1 MSEQAKTT
9 TEAVKQVTKEVNA
22 SQPNAAVTNKYDKIN
37 QNRNKMRSG
46 GNNNRS
52 RRPDSRKDKN
62 EKDGEQLETKIVTI
76 RRVTKMHQG
85 GRRMKISVV
94 VVVGDKK
101 GKVGIGVGKGDDVRS
116 AQDKATN
123 HAKKSMVFV
132 KLKGATIPHE
142 ITFKFKSSRIL
153 LKPAAPGTGIIAGSS
168 VRQVAEV
175 VGISD
180 ILGKILG
187 ADNKITN
194 AYATIYA
201 LAALRT
207 TRL

>member
-1 MSEQAKTT
+1 
-9 TEAVKQVTKEVNA
+9 
-22 SQPNAAVTNKYDKIN
+22 
-37 QNRNKMRSG
+37 
-46 GNNNRS
+46 
-52 RRPDSRKDKN
+52 
-62 EKDGEQLETKIVTI
+62 
-76 RRVTKMHQG
+76 MHQG

-101 GKVGIGVGKGDDVRS
+101 GRVGIGVGKGDDVRS

-123 HAKKSMVFV
+123 NAKKSMIFV
-132 KLKGATIPHE
+132 KLKGNTIPHE
-142 ITFKFKSSRIL
+142 TIFKYKSSRIF
-153 LKPAAPGTGIIAGSS
+153 LKPAAPGTGIVAGSS

-180 ILGKILG
+180 VLGKILG

>member
-1 MSEQAKTT
+1 MSEQAKPT
-9 TEAVKQVTKEVNA
+9 TEIKEVVKEVNA
-22 SQPNAAVTNKYDKIN
+22 SQATAAVTNKYERN
-37 QNRNKMRSG
+37 NLNRNKMRS
-46 GNNNRS
+46 NNNRS
-52 RRPDSRKDKN
+52 RRPDRKDKK
-62 EKDGEQLETKIVTI
+62 EDGEQLESKIVTI

-101 GKVGIGVGKGDDVRS
+101 GRVGIGVGKGDDVRS
-116 AQDKATN
+116 AQDKAMN
-123 HAKKSMVFV
+123 HAKKSMIFV
-132 KLKGATIPHE
+132 KLKGNTIPHE
-142 ITFKFKSSRIL
+142 INFKYKSSRIF
-153 LKPAAPGTGIIAGSS
+153 LKPAAPGTGIVAGSS

-180 ILGKILG
+180 VLGKILG

>member
-1 MSEQAKTT
+1 MSEQVKPT
-9 TEAVKQVTKEVNA
+9 TETITQAAKEVNA
-22 SQPNAAVTNKYDKIN
+22 SQATAAVTNKYERN
-37 QNRNKMRSG
+37 NLNRNKMRS

-52 RRPDSRKDKN
+52 RRPDRKDRSE
-62 EKDGEQLETKIVTI
+62 EKGEQLETKIVTI

-101 GKVGIGVGKGDDVRS
+101 GRVGIGVGKGDDVRS
-116 AQDKATN
+116 AQDKASN

-132 KLKGATIPHE
+132 KLKGNTIPHE
-142 ITFKFKSSRIL
+142 ITFKYKSSRIL

-175 VGISD
+175 VGIHD

>member
-1 MSEQAKTT
+1 MSEQVKPT
-9 TEAVKQVTKEVNA
+9 TETITQAAKEVNA
-22 SQPNAAVTNKYDKIN
+22 SQATGAVTNKYERN
-37 QNRNKMRSG
+37 NLNRNKMRS

-52 RRPDSRKDKN
+52 RRPDRKDKK
-62 EKDGEQLETKIVTI
+62 EDGDQLETKIVTV

-132 KLKGATIPHE
+132 KLKGDTIPHE
-142 ITFKFKSSRIL
+142 IIFKFKSSRIF

-175 VGISD
+175 VGIKD
-180 ILGKILG
+180 VLGKILG
-187 ADNKITN
+187 SDNKITN

>member
-1 MSEQAKTT
+1 MSEQATT
-9 TEAVKQVTKEVNA
+9 TTTVKEVTPNQVREEVA
-22 SQPNAAVTNKYDKIN
+22 SRYDRSNRGYKGRSN
-37 QNRNKMRSG
+37 Q
-46 GNNNRS
+46 S
-52 RRPDSRKDKN
+52 RQRRGDKRERE
-62 EKDGEQLETKIVTI
+62 EKGEQLETKIVTI

-101 GKVGIGVGKGDDVRS
+101 GRVGIGVGKGDDVRS
-116 AQDKATN
+116 AQDKAAN
-123 HAKKSMVFV
+123 QAKKNMIFV
-132 KLKGATIPHE
+132 KLKGNTIPHE

-153 LKPAAPGTGIIAGSS
+153 LKPAAPGTGIVAGSS

-180 ILGKILG
+180 VLGKILG

>member
-1 MSEQAKTT
+1 MSEQAKPT
-9 TEAVKQVTKEVNA
+9 TEVKEVN
-22 SQPNAAVTNKYDKIN
+22 VTQAQATVANKYE
-37 QNRNKMRSG
+37 R
-46 GNNNRS
+46 NNRS
-52 RRPDSRKDKN
+52 KIRSNRPRRSDRKDRSE
-62 EKDGEQLETKIVTI
+62 EKGEQLETKIVTI

-101 GKVGIGVGKGDDVRS
+101 GRVGIGVGKGDDVRS

-123 HAKKSMVFV
+123 QAKKSMVFV
-132 KLKGATIPHE
+132 SLKGNTIPHE
-142 ITFKFKSSRIL
+142 ITFKYKSSRIL

-175 VGISD
+175 AGIND
-180 ILGKILG
+180 VLGKILG

>member
-1 MSEQAKTT
+1 MSEQAKPT
-9 TEAVKQVTKEVNA
+9 TEVNEVN
-22 SQPNAAVTNKYDKIN
+22 VTQAQATVANKYE
-37 QNRNKMRSG
+37 R
-46 GNNNRS
+46 NNRS
-52 RRPDSRKDKN
+52 KIRSNRPRRSDRKDRSE
-62 EKDGEQLETKIVTI
+62 EKGEQLETKIVTI

-101 GKVGIGVGKGDDVRS
+101 GRVGIGVGKGDDVRS

-123 HAKKSMVFV
+123 QAKKSMVFV
-132 KLKGATIPHE
+132 SLKGNTIPHE
-142 ITFKFKSSRIL
+142 ITFKYKSSRIL

-175 VGISD
+175 AGIND
-180 ILGKILG
+180 VLGKILG